1 MATGTARPQTV
12 RPRAD
17 LGFARSL
24 DDLDL
29 TGFTPRTAAPR
40 PAAATVAEAAAATG
54 FVSREPKPEAEAAT
68 PRRRRTGRSLQ
79 FNLKARPDTV
89 AAYCA
94 LADRMGWGLGET
106 LEHAV
111 ALLEARYGKGS

>member
-1 MATGTARPQTV
+1 MT

-17 LGFARSL
+17 LGFAASL
-24 DDLDL
+24 EELDL
-29 TGFTPRTAAPR
+29 TGLSTRLPPR
-40 PAAATVAEAAAATG
+40 PAPALVAEAAAATG
-54 FVSREPKPEAEAAT
+54 FVSRESKPVVTGQAGGV
-68 PRRRRTGRSLQ
+68 RRRRTGRSLQ

-111 ALLEARYGKGS
+111 QLLEERYGKGA

>member
-1 MATGTARPQTV
+1 MATGTA

-29 TGFTPRTAAPR
+29 TGFTPRAAAPR
-40 PAAATVAEAAAATG
+40 PAAAVVAEAAAATG
-54 FVSREPKPEAEAAT
+54 FASREPKPAPEAEAAT

-79 FNLKARPDTV
+79 FNLKARPETV

-106 LEHAV
+106 LEQAV
-111 ALLEARYGKGS
+111 ALLEERYGKGA